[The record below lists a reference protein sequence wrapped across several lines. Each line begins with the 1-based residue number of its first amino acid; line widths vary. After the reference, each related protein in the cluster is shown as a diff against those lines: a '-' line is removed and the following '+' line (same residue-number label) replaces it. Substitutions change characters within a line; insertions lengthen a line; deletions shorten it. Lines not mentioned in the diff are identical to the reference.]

1 MRHWEHWAVRAEVY
15 RSKADLSTDPAKRPL
30 HLGMAANLDRVAEL
44 KRRGEEIARSLA
56 L

>member
-15 RSKADLSTDPAKRPL
+15 RSKAERDTDPVKRAL
-30 HLGMAANLDRVAEL
+30 HLGLAAHLDRVAEL
-44 KRRGEEIARSLA
+44 KRRREEIARTLG